1 MKYPDILPVFPCRTG
16 FAHGEPLKVIY
27 ILMSS
32 LFFLS
37 FSGAEELRSESP
49 ILGYDKALHFA
60 AGYVI
65 SDTIFALQRYNN
77 ALLPFL
83 VPAAAGAGKELYDN
97 YFDWKDFGCTC
108 LGAVTRICI
117 PLTGT
122 EELRLGSLTV
132 EYKKV
137 IAFAGGYI
145 TAELVFMFQRSDDVF
160 LPILLPAA
168 AGAGIELLEGDFDWK
183 SAGYAA
189 LGAVVRSVLRLGFK
203 F

>member
-1 MKYPDILPVFPCRTG
+1 MKIIT
-16 FAHGEPLKVIY
+16 
-27 ILMSS
+27 ILMISV
-32 LFFLS
+32 FYLS
-37 FSGAEELRSESP
+37 FSGAGEPRRESSSV
-49 ILGYDKALHFA
+49 LGYDKALHFT

-117 PLTGT
+117 PLTGK

-137 IAFAGGYI
+137 LAFAGGYI

-168 AGAGIELLEGDFDWK
+168 AGAGIELLEGDFDGR

-189 LGAVVRSVLRLGFK
+189 LGAVLRSVLRLGFK